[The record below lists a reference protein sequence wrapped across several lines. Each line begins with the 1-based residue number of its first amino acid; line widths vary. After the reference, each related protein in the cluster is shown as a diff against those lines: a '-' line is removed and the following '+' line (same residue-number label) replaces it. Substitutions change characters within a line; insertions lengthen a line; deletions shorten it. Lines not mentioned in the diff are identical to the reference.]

1 MGLQLV
7 TLRSWLIE
15 RVRIMPAPLLV
26 LVFMILINIHQS
38 GIKNQVS
45 EGFHDLKIILNI
57 ECNAQMFAAESW
69 VSSRPLCCSCAHVQV
84 QPVPRHLTFYI
95 SYFWLDQNLCRIYHC
110 STDAAG
116 CRMFRS
122 ARIVSAVHLK
132 GVQHPA
138 LLIRKSKITTTI
150 LYSLSLLTS
159 SQDWRK
165 CLFSFSRQV

>member
-69 VSSRPLCCSCAHVQV
+69 ASPHLCAAHVLMFRCSQCQDTSPSISVIFDLIKISAEFITAV
-84 QPVPRHLTFYI
+84 QML
-95 SYFWLDQNLCRIYHC
+95 QAAALCGTSIF
-110 STDAAG
+110 SSPDATIRVAG
-116 CRMFRS
+116 CL
-122 ARIVSAVHLK
+122 H
-132 GVQHPA
+132 QP
-138 LLIRKSKITTTI
+138 IRGHGWPKK
-150 LYSLSLLTS
+150 
-159 SQDWRK
+159 
-165 CLFSFSRQV
+165 